1 MLSAQHIPKQTEQ
14 NSLGP
19 ITEQSAICRMQMRR
33 TTPFFRGFG
42 GHKKR
47 AVFFC
52 FFIIVASQQY
62 QKTIYPKSQVP
73 HLFASTLLFLVQIEV
88 LTISYSPRYPEAY
101 CPQRATGKSFTAETA
116 LCLIG
121 HFEYT
126 FQGKSKAFLK
136 RVGTS
141 TKKVT
146 SLVKESFKS
155 HQIKSPISSR
165 QVGVQSQVSCLVEA
179 HLKSQP
185 RSNVKFHESN
195 SQVNSYQIK
204 SCQNRLLQ
212 DLSKSVSSQ

>member
-47 AVFFC
+47 AVFFWVFYYC
-52 FFIIVASQQY
+52 CQSTIPENNLPKISSAALICLYTAVSCSNRGTYNIIQ
-62 QKTIYPKSQVP
+62 PQVSRS
-73 HLFASTLLFLVQIEV
+73 AQN
-88 LTISYSPRYPEAY
+88 AY

-146 SLVKESFKS
+146 SHVKESFKS
-155 HQIKSPISSR
+155 HQNKSPISSR
-165 QVGVQSQVSCLVEA
+165 QVGVKSRVSCLVEA

-185 RSNVKFHESN
+185 RSNLKSHESN
-195 SQVNSYQIK
+195 SQVKFCQIK

-212 DLSKSVSSQ
+212 DLSK